1 MPPLSFSCLDIFFS
15 ILIDAAAAATP
26 PRRFFAMPLLII
38 TLMPP
43 LFCHMPPRCP
53 RFADYCFA
61 AAAAMPPP

>member
-15 ILIDAAAAATP
+15 PLIDAAAAAMP
-26 PRRFFAMPLLII
+26 PRRFFAMPLLIF

-53 RFADYCFA
+53 RFR
-61 AAAAMPPP
+61 